1 MYCKLPFQIFAKLN
15 YLELFF
21 DKSFFKSLITFYVKP
36 PNKLRNLIYQLFV
49 NWLGHLP
56 FYFGFEI
63 NSEAAVLKGKKVV
76 TNECFTFL
84 VLGEKEC
91 EDFKRLT

>member
-1 MYCKLPFQIFAKLN
+1 MYCKLPFHIFAKLN
-15 YLELFF
+15 YQELF
-21 DKSFFKSLITFYVKP
+21 KASLNIYFLCNP

-49 NWLGHLP
+49 NFLGHSP